1 MRGCKGVKVVAPLAS
16 GDTLRLV
23 VNGDMIITIGRKTMS
38 TVVVVVS
45 VLILV

>member
-1 MRGCKGVKVVAPLAS
+1 MVAPLAS

-38 TVVVVVS
+38 TVVVVS